1 MKFTKIPISDKKY
14 LNYIFLETLVS
25 GKEVTT
31 MFDTR
36 GNSLLKQSIADT
48 IDVKYI
54 DEKYIDEKRKWRRA
68 RVNLR
73 LGDLEIGSAPVIV
86 ASDESFNLMTDP
98 LGNKFPAD
106 MILGW
111 NIISQLCFRG
121 DLRIGDFQVQI
132 DDFRETKAKD
142 KPNALVI
149 NVEFEGERMLASLDT
164 SRPITCIKKEIFD
177 KLITK
182 YEKDKT
188 MDMLDLENE
197 NLTYRSPLKVK
208 IDQDEIFLPKVEVNP
223 NIKENDVDI
232 IFGVD
237 LLTNSTWAMYNPM
250 RYIRV
255 KR

>member
-86 ASDESFNLMTDP
+86 ASDESFNLMEDP

-132 DDFRETKAKD
+132 DDFIETKAKD

-164 SRPITCIKKEIFD
+164 SRPITCVKKEIFD
-177 KLITK
+177 KVIAK
-182 YEKDKT
+182 DEKDKT
-188 MDMLDLENE
+188 LDMLDLENE

-208 IDQDEIFLPKVEVNP
+208 IDQDEIFLSKVEVNP

>member
-36 GNSLLKQSIADT
+36 GNSLLKQSIANT

-68 RVNLR
+68 RVNLK
-73 LGDLEIGSAPVIV
+73 LGGLEIGSAPVIV
-86 ASDESFNLMTDP
+86 ASDESFDLMADP

-164 SRPITCIKKEIFD
+164 SRPITCVKKEIFD
-177 KLITK
+177 KLISK
-182 YEKDKT
+182 DEKDKT
-188 MDMLDLENE
+188 LDMLDLGNE
-197 NLTYRSPLKVK
+197 NLTLRTPLKVK
-208 IDQDEIFLPKVEVNP
+208 IDQDEIFLSKVEVNP
-223 NIKENDVDI
+223 NIKENDVNI